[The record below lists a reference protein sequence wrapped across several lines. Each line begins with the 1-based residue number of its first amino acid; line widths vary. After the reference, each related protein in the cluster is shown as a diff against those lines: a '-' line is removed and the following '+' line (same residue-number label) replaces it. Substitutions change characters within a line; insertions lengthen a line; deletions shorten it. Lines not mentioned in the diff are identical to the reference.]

1 MTLFIIGSIVLYVF
15 NFPSIATILA
25 AYNTHID
32 DSFISRFNI
41 CFWISLW
48 IFGMYNT
55 LYNLLIIAIYYG
67 FINDNLFRKYRNHT
81 IIKSHCEVVS
91 EGVKED
97 MKEAPKMIQ
106 ANEEEK
112 VKEDIKE
119 DIKEVKVELRKR
131 GRPKK
136 TLSFTSTKS

>member
-15 NFPSIATILA
+15 NFPSVATALA
-25 AYNTHID
+25 VYNMHID

-67 FINDNLFRKYRNHT
+67 FINDNLFRKYRNNA
-81 IIKSHCEVVS
+81 INKSYCEAVP
-91 EGVKED
+91 EG
-97 MKEAPKMIQ
+97 MKEVPKMIQ
-106 ANEEEK
+106 ANEVEK
-112 VKEDIKE
+112 VKEDDKE